1 MKKIVMANDHGAVD
15 LALKMKAHLKE
26 KGFGVNHLGTTDTA
40 SVDYP
45 DMAQKAVEEFRKGD
59 YEFGVLLC
67 GTGIGI
73 SISANKMHGVRCALP
88 QN

>member
-15 LALKMKAHLKE
+15 LALKMKAHLEE
-26 KGFGVNHLGTTDTA
+26 KGFEVNHLGTIDTA

-59 YEFGVLLC
+59 YEFGVLLS

-73 SISANKMHGVRCALP
+73 SISANKM
-88 QN
+88 